1 MDSDST
7 HAPELLY
14 HVKRTIVDFAIDQSG
29 STQIT
34 DILSTFTDLTAAK
47 AAAHT
52 ALQQERYMENDFQHY
67 DENDGTE
74 KWKHGVAVMVL
85 ARAPAGQA
93 FKVSL
98 DTTLNNFPFNVDSS
112 SKVIDHL
119 EYGI

>member
-1 MDSDST
+1 
-7 HAPELLY
+7 
-14 HVKRTIVDFAIDQSG
+14 
-29 STQIT
+29 
-34 DILSTFTDLTAAK
+34 
-47 AAAHT
+47 
-52 ALQQERYMENDFQHY
+52 
-67 DENDGTE
+67 
-74 KWKHGVAVMVL
+74 MVL